1 MAHILRPRFP
11 HIRRFFKTAHRFDCK
26 ARGLARIGLGLWLAA
41 WPLAAKAEGV
51 DLELVLAVDTSI
63 SVSRQEFTL
72 QVAGLARAFRDPRV
86 HAAIQAGGDR
96 GIAVSVVQWASQN
109 EQSVAI
115 GWTKVQ
121 SPGSALRLADDIA
134 HMPRHFA
141 GYGTAIS
148 SALRFCTDLFFGNG
162 FEAARRIIDVSGDG
176 SDNRGPM
183 PSSRRDVAVSL
194 GITINGLAIR
204 NEEPNL
210 DFYYDRHV
218 IGGVGAFVMSVDD
231 YPDFADAIV
240 IKLIREISQAPIAT
254 APAGS
259 PLPVRLAARA
269 GAHGP
274 INDKPRASWRHYGDA
289 GPGARVGLEYRH
301 FP

>member
-1 MAHILRPRFP
+1 LAYG
-11 HIRRFFKTAHRFDCK
+11 
-26 ARGLARIGLGLWLAA
+26 ARAAALLCLGLWLGA
-41 WPLAAKAEGV
+41 WPLPAQSEPV

-86 HAAIQAGGDR
+86 HAAIQAAGDR
-96 GIAVSVVQWASQN
+96 GVAISLVQWASHNDQF
-109 EQSVAI
+109 VAI
-115 GWTKVQ
+115 GWTKIQ
-121 SPGSALRLADDIA
+121 DPESALRLSDDIA

-162 FEAARRIIDVSGDG
+162 FEARRRIIDVSGDG

-183 PSSRRDVAVSL
+183 PSNRRDVAVSL

-210 DFYYDRHV
+210 EFYYHKHV
-218 IGGVGAFVMSVDD
+218 IGGTGAFVMTADD
-231 YPDFADAIV
+231 YFDFADAIV
-240 IKLIREISQAPIAT
+240 VKLVREISQAPMAA
-254 APAGS
+254 APDPSEVG
-259 PLPVRLAARA
+259 RLA
-269 GAHGP
+269 
-274 INDKPRASWRHYGDA
+274 DRH
-289 GPGARVGLEYRH
+289 
-301 FP
+301 